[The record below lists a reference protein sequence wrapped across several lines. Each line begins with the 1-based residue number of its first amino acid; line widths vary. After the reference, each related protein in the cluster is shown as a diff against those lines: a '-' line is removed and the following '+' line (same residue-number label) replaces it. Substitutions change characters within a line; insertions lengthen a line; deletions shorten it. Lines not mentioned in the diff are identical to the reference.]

1 VNDIFLFWGALY
13 HNSGADW
20 ESFTG
25 EKGWYLFGC
34 LRIQHTLSASSD
46 ISMLEPNH
54 RERALKNIHFRGKKH
69 LPSNDYVFVGN
80 PLSSRAFTRAVDLQV
95 NHDTGL
101 IYKAFT
107 AADGGRLIRNG
118 RPRWYSSLR
127 SCRIVIDLAK
137 VDHRNRAEML
147 RQAVRKEN
155 DFDILTS
162 IQGF

>member
-1 VNDIFLFWGALY
+1 
-13 HNSGADW
+13 
-20 ESFTG
+20 
-25 EKGWYLFGC
+25 
-34 LRIQHTLSASSD
+34 
-46 ISMLEPNH
+46 
-54 RERALKNIHFRGKKH
+54 
-69 LPSNDYVFVGN
+69 
-80 PLSSRAFTRAVDLQV
+80 V
-95 NHDTGL
+95 NHDNGL
-101 IYKAFT
+101 IYKAFA

-155 DFDILTS
+155 DFDILTG